1 MGQQKKG
8 NRYRYLLGAGDKT
21 GHRQAN
27 QAVDADTVQPGD
39 RVS

>member
-21 GHRQAN
+21 GHRQA
-27 QAVDADTVQPGD
+27 VDADTVQPGD